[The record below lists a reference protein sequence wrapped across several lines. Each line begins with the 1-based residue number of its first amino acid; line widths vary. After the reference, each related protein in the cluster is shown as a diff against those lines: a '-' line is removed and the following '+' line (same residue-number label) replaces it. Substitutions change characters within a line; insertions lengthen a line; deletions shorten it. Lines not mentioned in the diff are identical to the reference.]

1 MINKIAEDFEKIVVV
16 TKSKELKRCSKMFY
30 QNRKNEKTTMKNK
43 PEKIGKT
50 LRTTYCFGFKD
61 FSHNFRPQ
69 EVRTTNKVLREKSN
83 CVVCQSNKA
92 RFLKQKHNKK

>member
-1 MINKIAEDFEKIVVV
+1 MINKIAEDFEKIVV
-16 TKSKELKRCSKMFY
+16 
-30 QNRKNEKTTMKNK
+30 MKKQQWKIK

-50 LRTTYCFGFKD
+50 LGTTYCFGFKD

-69 EVRTTNKVLREKSN
+69 EVRTTNKVRREKSN